1 MKIQSQEGL
10 INLTDWNIKLKSIKL
25 ANFYECASTHH
36 YVGPNEEEK
45 KRTTK
50 LVRITNYP
58 QTLKRMK
65 KVLLHFDIS
74 LLKAY
79 LSHFPFDTE
88 QKSSMAVWGP
98 KFDI

>member
-1 MKIQSQEGL
+1 MEV
-10 INLTDWNIKLKSIKL
+10 LKRTTML
-25 ANFYECASTHH
+25 
-36 YVGPNEEEK
+36 VPMRRK

-74 LLKAY
+74 LFIAY

>member
-1 MKIQSQEGL
+1 MEV
-10 INLTDWNIKLKSIKL
+10 LKRTTML
-25 ANFYECASTHH
+25 
-36 YVGPNEEEK
+36 VPMRRK
-45 KRTTK
+45 KCTTK

-65 KVLLHFDIS
+65 KVLLLFDIS